1 MRQIGEEI
9 WTDSYGRVKV
19 QFPWDRDGASNELS
33 SCWIRVSQAWTGKNW
48 GAMSLPRI
56 GDEVIVEFLDGNPDR
71 PIITGRVYNAERMP
85 PEKLADAQAKTIF
98 RTRSTKGG
106 DATAFHELTFDDT
119 KDKELILFQSERIS
133 TVSSKTTTRS
143 K

>member
-1 MRQIGEEI
+1 ML
-9 WTDSYGRVKV
+9 DSRFAGL
-19 QFPWDRDGASNELS
+19 DRKELGCDVTS
-33 SCWIRVSQAWTGKNW
+33 
-48 GAMSLPRI
+48 RI

-119 KDKELILFQSERIS
+119 KDKELILFQSERDFNRIVENDDS
-133 TVSSKTTTRS
+133 LKVGFEKKSLATGRLRSTTTRVS
-143 K
+143 R